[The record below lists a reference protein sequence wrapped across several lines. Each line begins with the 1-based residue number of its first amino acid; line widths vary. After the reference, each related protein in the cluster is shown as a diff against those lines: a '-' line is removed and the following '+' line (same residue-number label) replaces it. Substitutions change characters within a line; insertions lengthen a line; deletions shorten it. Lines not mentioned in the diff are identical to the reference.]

1 MTQEREAELLL
12 KEARIDAFEKFVN
25 AKSFS
30 ISRGVCAF
38 MLGFKLKED
47 SEDTKD
53 NCPDGDFKLD

>member
-47 SEDTKD
+47 SEDAKD